1 MYKVFLV
8 DDEIV
13 VREGIRTSFPWD
25 SSGFV
30 LAGEAPDGEI
40 ALSLL
45 REIKP
50 DILIT
55 DIRMPFMD
63 GLALSR
69 EALAF
74 MPSLKIIILSG
85 YDEFTYAREA
95 LTLGVK
101 EYLLKPVS
109 AQELENALRRVSLQ
123 IDEDRRLH
131 ADLQAVRK
139 QLELSSGL
147 MKEQF
152 LREVLQGIRDEEKRS
167 NVFLNAR
174 KLDIELTKRY
184 CRVMLI
190 SIRQT
195 APTDTLLPKA
205 LVTRVADS
213 QPKGSVYLC
222 QLDGL
227 LAMLYLSD
235 DAGVMEE
242 QVFGVAGA
250 IKHEAADLDLPAMH
264 IAIGSQ
270 AGSIYQAPDSLA
282 SAFVTLKAMR
292 GHMSEDS
299 TSIMDNA
306 DTQAEMSEVISLA
319 DDASLY
325 DRLRFAA
332 VSDIGGVVNAFLSKD
347 GVAQR
352 STLMLNYLL
361 VESILT
367 ASRIIR
373 EHGGDPEKLL
383 PHGMQDERGIALL
396 TKPEDIS
403 KAAQGALTRALEFRD
418 TQSLSRYSETIRQAC
433 SFIEDNYTDPNVSLS
448 DAAASVHL
456 SLNHF
461 CTVFSQETGT
471 TFIGYLTH
479 LRLERAKQL
488 LENTQMRSS
497 EVALEVGYRDPH
509 YFSYL
514 FKKNSGLS
522 PRDWRKERQVDGS

>member
-167 NVFLNAR
+167 KPAWA
-174 KLDIELTKRY
+174 Y
-184 CRVMLI
+184 PYQQQ
-190 SIRQT
+190 QT
-195 APTDTLLPKA
+195 A
-205 LVTRVADS
+205 
-213 QPKGSVYLC
+213 
-222 QLDGL
+222 
-227 LAMLYLSD
+227 
-235 DAGVMEE
+235 
-242 QVFGVAGA
+242 
-250 IKHEAADLDLPAMH
+250 
-264 IAIGSQ
+264 
-270 AGSIYQAPDSLA
+270 
-282 SAFVTLKAMR
+282 
-292 GHMSEDS
+292 
-299 TSIMDNA
+299 
-306 DTQAEMSEVISLA
+306 
-319 DDASLY
+319 
-325 DRLRFAA
+325 
-332 VSDIGGVVNAFLSKD
+332 
-347 GVAQR
+347 
-352 STLMLNYLL
+352 
-361 VESILT
+361 
-367 ASRIIR
+367 
-373 EHGGDPEKLL
+373 
-383 PHGMQDERGIALL
+383 
-396 TKPEDIS
+396 
-403 KAAQGALTRALEFRD
+403 
-418 TQSLSRYSETIRQAC
+418 
-433 SFIEDNYTDPNVSLS
+433 YT
-448 DAAASVHL
+448 
-456 SLNHF
+456 
-461 CTVFSQETGT
+461 
-471 TFIGYLTH
+471 
-479 LRLERAKQL
+479 
-488 LENTQMRSS
+488 
-497 EVALEVGYRDPH
+497 
-509 YFSYL
+509 
-514 FKKNSGLS
+514 
-522 PRDWRKERQVDGS
+522 

>member
-25 SSGFV
+25 TSGFV

-40 ALSLL
+40 ALSLM

-69 EALAF
+69 EALKF

-85 YDEFTYAREA
+85 FDEFTYAREA
-95 LTLGVK
+95 LTLGAR

-109 AQELENALRRVSLQ
+109 AQELEAALRRVSLQ
-123 IDEDRRLH
+123 IDNDRRMH

-152 LREVLQGIRDEEKRS
+152 LRDVLEGIRDEEKRS
-167 NVFLNAR
+167 NIFLNAR
-174 KLDIELTKRY
+174 KLDVELTKRF

-190 SIRQT
+190 SIRHSE
-195 APTDTLLPKA
+195 PSDTLLPKA
-205 LVTRVADS
+205 LVSRVADS
-213 QPKGSVYLC
+213 QPEGSVYQC

-227 LAMLYLSD
+227 LAMLFLND

-242 QVFGVAGA
+242 QIFGVAGA
-250 IKHEAADLDLPAMH
+250 IKHEAAELKLPAMH
-264 IAIGSQ
+264 IAIGGR
-270 AGSIYQAPDSLA
+270 AGSIFQAPDSLA

-292 GHMSEDS
+292 GRMSEES

-306 DTQAEMSEVISLA
+306 DSQTGMSDVISLA

-332 VSDIGGVVNAFLSKD
+332 VSDVVGVVNAFLLGDSE
-347 GVAQR
+347 AQR

-396 TKPEDIS
+396 TKPEDVT
-403 KAAQGALTRALEFRD
+403 KAAQSALTRALEFRD
-418 TQSLSRYSETIRQAC
+418 MQSLSRYSETIRQAC
-433 SFIEDNYTDPNVSLS
+433 SFIEDRHTDPNISLS
-448 DAAASVHL
+448 DAASSVHL

-471 TFIGYLTH
+471 TFIGYLTR
-479 LRLERAKQL
+479 LRLEHAMQL
-488 LENTQMRSS
+488 LEKTQMRSS
-497 EVALEVGYRDPH
+497 EIALEVGYRDPH

-514 FKKNSGLS
+514 FKKNIGYS
-522 PRDWRKERQVDGS
+522 PRDWRKERQIDNA